1 LCSSDPP
8 GKHTRVA
15 AGVTGT
21 CYRWRHRKR
30 NSRDG
35 WWWYKDDAAGP
46 KEKAG
51 RMGRRRSGGTGT
63 PAMRYL
69 YMSACCSSSAH
80 CAAVKTAAPRGCCWC
95 GYPPTLVAAELSI
108 GAATLLLL
116 APRSLPKQSE
126 ERMQEEDVR
135 WGLVEGSWWRPLSE
149 EEEDEGREGSVVALA
164 AGCFVAWI

>member
-1 LCSSDPP
+1 
-8 GKHTRVA
+8 
-15 AGVTGT
+15 
-21 CYRWRHRKR
+21 
-30 NSRDG
+30 
-35 WWWYKDDAAGP
+35 
-46 KEKAG
+46 
-51 RMGRRRSGGTGT
+51 MGRRRSGGTGT

-95 GYPPTLVAAELSI
+95 GYPPTPVAAELSI

-164 AGCFVAWI
+164 AGCGLDLDALLCASAYCYPQPPLYLLVCLYLTVHGRWATLPRA